1 MGCLI
6 FTGCL
11 NEHGYGSVKVNG
23 KTKLAHRVAYEKAHG
38 PIPKGLV
45 VMHSCDTPACI
56 EPSHLSVG
64 TQQQNVDDMIK
75 KGRKVVLKGTSHGR
89 AVLTEDQVKE
99 IYLSNLS
106 DSVLAKQF
114 AINRSVPWKI
124 RRGQLWA
131 HITLGLRTQE

>member
-1 MGCLI
+1 MDCLI

-11 NEHGYGSVKVNG
+11 NQHGYGSVKVNG
-23 KTKLAHRVAYEKAHG
+23 KSHLAHRVAYEKAFG

-64 TQQQNVDDMIK
+64 TQKQNVEDMIQ
-75 KGRKVVLKGTSHGR
+75 KGRKACTKGTAHWKAR
-89 AVLTEDQVKE
+89 LTEDQVKE
-99 IYLSNLS
+99 IFLSDLS
-106 DSVLAKQF
+106 DSALAKQF

-124 RRGQLWA
+124 RRGQLWPLV
-131 HITLGLRTQE
+131 TEGLAMRE